1 MEYSEQMQQAFEL
14 AEVTHRG
21 QYRRYS
27 GVPYIIHP
35 LKVQE
40 CLSRWGVVNID
51 LLRASILHDTLEDSV
66 DRKRTEQQLS
76 TLYYPEDVIRYVK
89 ELTKPNN
96 KEGAKEYYKNFHL
109 NRSPHA
115 VIIKCA
121 DRVANAMD
129 YWHDVNPKKGVDYI
143 CEMAT
148 MFIDVF
154 TNKERYDRAKVGISD
169 IIKNDLPFKFPMG
182 YVVEKIYDSCK

>member
-1 MEYSEQMQQAFEL
+1 MDYDEQLQQAFEL

-51 LLRASILHDTLEDSV
+51 VHRAALLHDTLEDSKDKV
-66 DRKRTEQQLS
+66 KTEQQLS
-76 TLYYPEDVIRYVK
+76 TLYYPEDVILYVH
-89 ELTKPNN
+89 ELTKPTN
-96 KEGAKEYYKNFHL
+96 KKEAEDYYKNFHL
-109 NRSPHA
+109 ARSPQSI
-115 VIIKCA
+115 IIKCA
-121 DRVANAMD
+121 DRVVNAID
-129 YWHDVNPKKGVDYI
+129 YWHDVNPKKGVDYL

-154 TNKERYDRAKVGISD
+154 TNKEKYDRAKVGISD

-182 YVVEKIYDSCK
+182 HVVEKIYDSCK